1 MDFLI
6 FSLIPASYIKIKGW
20 LKNIT
25 VHGIIN
31 QWIEIINRGGKI
43 NGGKGKSVR

>member
-1 MDFLI
+1 MDILI
-6 FSLIPASYIKIKGW
+6 FSLMPAIYIKIKGW

-25 VHGIIN
+25 VHGITN
-31 QWIEIINRGGKI
+31 PWIEIINKGGKI